1 MALGRCVVDS
11 AVSTYL
17 YYKVVK
23 MKRTV
28 EMVWLVLIVLTIFA
42 YLLGKLHLASGFM
55 VGVLLFTTFI
65 KGQLV
70 IDYFMGMKNV
80 SLKYR
85 LIPTIWLV
93 IVISSIAVSYYL

>member
-1 MALGRCVVDS
+1 MDS
-11 AVSTYL
+11 PFSINL
-17 YYKVVK
+17 HYKVVE

-28 EMVWLVLIVLTIFA
+28 EIVWIVLIALTIFA

-93 IVISSIAVSYYL
+93 VVISSIVVSYYL

>member
-1 MALGRCVVDS
+1 VDS
-11 AVSTYL
+11 SISTYL
-17 YYKVVK
+17 HYKVAG

-28 EMVWLVLIVLTIFA
+28 EIVWIVLIALTIFA

-55 VGVLLFTTFI
+55 VGVLLFTTLI

-85 LIPTIWLV
+85 LIPTMWLFV
-93 IVISSIAVSYYL
+93 IISSIAVSYYL